1 MSATTDTLLQPG
13 NGLAIQRI
21 VRSRRDEQLRYKAT
35 QYGTNG
41 IRILRIRDEPE
52 TANID
57 WLQATTTYLPYP
69 AWFGDGVAVSDP
81 SALFYML
88 SRDDLQHPGDT
99 LQMPVFSNDHLV
111 LLELKVK
118 ELRRWKSRYI
128 ERSEA
133 GEREVRERRPA
144 ILIKVDARH
153 LDPDSREEDME
164 ILGMQGDLE
173 ILLDA
178 SHRVPLRISGRAAKV
193 GKVRLV
199 LRKLELERT
208 GNSAGDRCKSEMD
221 RI

>member
-1 MSATTDTLLQPG
+1 MRGSCSRQGGVAIVWAALLTLAWHSACAQPVGPGFESATYHGRKFGIGIDYDVQIRWQDYDAAVLQWMHLPQDDIAQTRTQSADQPWIHVALSHRVLGMSATTDTLLQPG

-99 LQMPVFSNDHLV
+99 LQMPVFS
-111 LLELKVK
+111 
-118 ELRRWKSRYI
+118 RSSRL
-128 ERSEA
+128 S
-133 GEREVRERRPA
+133 
-144 ILIKVDARH
+144 
-153 LDPDSREEDME
+153 M
-164 ILGMQGDLE
+164 
-173 ILLDA
+173 
-178 SHRVPLRISGRAAKV
+178 
-193 GKVRLV
+193 
-199 LRKLELERT
+199 
-208 GNSAGDRCKSEMD
+208 
-221 RI
+221 